1 MEFVYI
7 MCFFEFL
14 VNAKFT
20 VCLVSPLV
28 LEWINVYK
36 LKCYIS
42 VVEGGS

>member
-20 VCLVSPLV
+20 VWFPLWCLNGLMFT
-28 LEWINVYK
+28 N
-36 LKCYIS
+36 
-42 VVEGGS
+42 